1 MDTELLKTFLEV
13 SRTRHFGRAAESLYL
28 TQSAVSF
35 RIRQLENQLGVNL
48 FTRHRNNIR
57 LTAAGE
63 KLLPYAET
71 LMSTWQAARKEVA
84 HTSRHNEFSIGASAS
99 LWECMLNQWLGRLY
113 QNQDAHTGLQFEARI
128 AQRQSLVKQLHERQ
142 LDLLITTEAPKMDEF
157 RGLMLNRTKTHVRRE
172 KPSKKSTNGRWCPF
186 CANLRLKR
194 HRFEGVF
201 QCPLYFDLSDKKL
214 LTCET
219 VRLSVKPQFSSQL
232 LGYFTLALYTSAPS
246 KLKGDLNYLRLE
258 WGPDF
263 QQHEAGLIGADEVP
277 ILTTSSAE
285 LAQQQIAMLN
295 GCTWLPVSW
304 ARKKGGLHTVV
315 DSTTLSRPLY
325 AIWLQNSDKNA
336 LIRDLLKINVLDEV
350 Y

>member
-84 HTSRHNEFSIGASAS
+84 HTSRHHQFSIGASAS
-99 LWECMLNQWLGRLY
+99 LWECMLSDWLSRLY
-113 QNQDAHTGLQFEARI
+113 ELQGNLQFEARI

-142 LDLLITTEAPKMDEF
+142 LDLLITTETPKMDE
-157 RGLMLNRTKTHVRRE
+157 
-172 KPSKKSTNGRWCPF
+172 
-186 CANLRLKR
+186 
-194 HRFEGVF
+194 
-201 QCPLYFDLSDKKL
+201 
-214 LTCET
+214 
-219 VRLSVKPQFSSQL
+219 FSSQL
-232 LGYFTLALYTSAPS
+232 LGHFTLALYSAEPG
-246 KLKGDLNYLRLE
+246 KNKAELNYLRLE
-258 WGPDF
+258 WGADF
-263 QQHEAGLIGADEVP
+263 QQHEAELIASDDVP
-277 ILTTSSAE
+277 TLTTSSAE
-285 LAQQQIAMLN
+285 VAHQQLSYLN

-304 ARKKGGLHTVV
+304 AEQKVGLHLVADTA
-315 DSTTLSRPLY
+315 TLSRPLY
-325 AIWLQNSDKNA
+325 AIWLQNSDKQNQ
-336 LIRDLLKINVLDEV
+336 IKDLLKIKVIG
-350 Y
+350 